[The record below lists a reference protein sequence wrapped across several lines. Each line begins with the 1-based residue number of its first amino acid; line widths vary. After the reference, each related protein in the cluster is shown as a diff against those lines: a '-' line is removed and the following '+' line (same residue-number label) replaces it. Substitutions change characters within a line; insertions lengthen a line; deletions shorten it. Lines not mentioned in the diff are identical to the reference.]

1 MANNFVAF
9 EKYLPGI
16 IDAVYYKESIY
27 TKRFK
32 NPDVKLNWLDVRTV
46 KIISLLT
53 SGATNYN
60 RFGHGQDNT
69 YGSVRSEAET
79 FTISQERYSALPI
92 DKLDSLDDAE
102 TVLGHL
108 SVQFSRTQIVPEEDA
123 YITGKLVSFTNAT
136 LGNRVTEVI
145 TKNNIIER
153 LWAAKTYM
161 TNAKVPEGSQVIILS
176 AEQYANLTNAAD
188 FTKYITVGDFG
199 GDVNYKALKFQGIDL
214 IVAPSDRFFSAVTL
228 GEGYAPAAGA
238 VKVNFIMVEDSAVNV
253 VRKLDWAKVYSS
265 DQVKLPGN
273 HVGYSAETL
282 RYFDVFCPKN
292 KRLGIYVSLSQTSAV
307 GDAAGAVVAAEAGSA
322 QGKTKI
328 TEIYTIPGG
337 LAYDA
342 AYLVTATASVPA
354 LGANI
359 AAGNNILAITL
370 GADLTPGAANNVV
383 VLALNGKVVAKSTD
397 YTTTLPV
404 GQ

>member
-1 MANNFVAF
+1 MANSFVAF

-60 RFGHGQDNT
+60 RFGHGQDNA
-69 YGSVRSEAET
+69 YGSVRSEAEV

-123 YITGKLVSFTNAT
+123 YITGKLVSFTNET
-136 LGNRVTEVI
+136 LGNRITETL

-161 TNAKVPEGSQVIILS
+161 TNAKVPEGSQVILLS

-199 GDVNYKALKFQGIDL
+199 GDVNYKVLKFQGIDL

-228 GEGYAPAAGA
+228 GEGYAPATGA
-238 VKVNFIMVEDSAVNV
+238 VKVNFIMVADSAVNV

-292 KRLGIYVSLSQTSAV
+292 KRLGIYVSLSQESAV
-307 GDAAGAVVAAEAGSA
+307 GNAAGAVVAAVAGA

-328 TEIYTIPGG
+328 TEIYTVPGG
-337 LAYDA
+337 LAYDE
-342 AYLVTATASVPA
+342 AYLVTAAASVPA
-354 LGANI
+354 LGAAI
-359 AAGNNILAITL
+359 AAGNNILKITL

-383 VLALNGKVVAKSTD
+383 VLALGGKAVATSKD

-404 GQ
+404 GA

>member
-60 RFGHGQDNT
+60 RFGHGEDNT

-79 FTISQERYSALPI
+79 FTIEQERYSALPI

-123 YITGKLVSFTNAT
+123 YITGKLVSFTNET
-136 LGNRVTEVI
+136 LGNRITETL
-145 TKNNIIER
+145 TKDNIIER

-188 FTKYITVGDFG
+188 FTKYITVGEFG
-199 GDVNYKALKFQGIDL
+199 GDVNYKVLKFQGIDL

-228 GEGYAPAAGA
+228 GEGYAPAADA

-292 KRLGIYVSLSQTSAV
+292 KRLGIYASLSTESAV
-307 GDAAGAVVAAEAGSA
+307 GNAAGAVVAAVKGA
-322 QGKTKI
+322 QDMTKI

-337 LAYDA
+337 LAYDT
-342 AYLVTATASVPA
+342 AYLVTAAASVPA

-359 AAGNNILAITL
+359 QAGANILTITL
-370 GADLTPGAANNVV
+370 GADIAPGAANNVV
-383 VLALNGKVVAKSTD
+383 VLALNGKVVAKSKD
-397 YTTTLPV
+397 YTTTLPT
-404 GQ
+404 GE

>member
-60 RFGHGQDNT
+60 RFGHGEDNT

-79 FTISQERYSALPI
+79 FTIEQERYSALPI

-123 YITGKLVSFTNAT
+123 YITGKLVSFTNET
-136 LGNRVTEVI
+136 LGNRITETL
-145 TKNNIIER
+145 TKDNIIER

-188 FTKYITVGDFG
+188 FTKYITVGEFG
-199 GDVNYKALKFQGIDL
+199 GDVNYKVLKFQGIDL

-228 GEGYAPAAGA
+228 GEGYAPAADA

-292 KRLGIYVSLSQTSAV
+292 KRLGIYASLSAESAV
-307 GDAAGAVVAAEAGSA
+307 GNAAGAVVAAVKGA
-322 QGKTKI
+322 QDMTKI

-337 LAYDA
+337 LAYDT
-342 AYLVTATASVPA
+342 AYLVTAAASVPA

-359 AAGNNILAITL
+359 AAGANILTITL
-370 GADLTPGAANNVV
+370 GADIAPGAANNVV
-383 VLALNGKVVAKSTD
+383 VLALNGKVVAKSKD
-397 YTTTLPV
+397 YTTTLPK
-404 GQ
+404 GE

>member
-9 EKYLPGI
+9 EKFLPGI

-69 YGSVRSEAET
+69 YGAVRSEAET

-123 YITGKLVSFTNAT
+123 YITGKLVSFTNET
-136 LGNRVTEVI
+136 LGNRVTETI
-145 TKNNIIER
+145 TKDNIIER

-161 TNAKVPEGSQVIILS
+161 TNVKVPEGSQVIILS

-199 GDVNYKALKFQGIDL
+199 GDVNYKVLKFQGIDL

-228 GEGYAPAAGA
+228 GEGYAPAADA
-238 VKVNFIMVEDSAVNV
+238 VKVNFLMLNDKAVNV

-282 RYFDVFCPKN
+282 RYFDVFSPKN
-292 KRLGIYVSLSQTSAV
+292 IRLGIYASLSTESAV
-307 GDAAGAVVAAEAGSA
+307 GDAAGAVIATVKGA
-322 QGKTKI
+322 QGMTKI
-328 TEIYTIPGG
+328 TEIHSIPGG

-342 AYLVTATASVPA
+342 AYLVTSAASVPA

-359 AAGNNILAITL
+359 AAGANTLAITI
-370 GADLTPGAANNVV
+370 GADIAPGAANNVV
-383 VLALNGKVVAKSTD
+383 VLALNGKVIAKSKD
-397 YTTTLPV
+397 YTTTLPT
-404 GQ
+404 GE

>member
-9 EKYLPGI
+9 EKFLPGI

-123 YITGKLVSFTNAT
+123 YITGKLVSFTNET
-136 LGNRVTEVI
+136 LGNRVTETI
-145 TKNNIIER
+145 TKDNIIER

-161 TNAKVPEGSQVIILS
+161 TNVKVPEGSQVIILS

-199 GDVNYKALKFQGIDL
+199 GDVNYKVLKFQGIDL

-228 GEGYAPAAGA
+228 GEGYAPAADA
-238 VKVNFIMVEDSAVNV
+238 VKVNFLMLNDKAVNV

-282 RYFDVFCPKN
+282 RYFDVFSPKN
-292 KRLGIYVSLSQTSAV
+292 IRLGIYASLSTESAV
-307 GDAAGAVVAAEAGSA
+307 GDAAGAVIATVKGA
-322 QGKTKI
+322 QGMTKI
-328 TEIYTIPGG
+328 TEIHSIPGG

-342 AYLVTATASVPA
+342 AYLVTSAASVPA

-359 AAGNNILAITL
+359 QAGANILAITI
-370 GADLTPGAANNVV
+370 GADIAPGEANNVV
-383 VLALNGKVVAKSTD
+383 VLALNGKVIAKSRD
-397 YTTTLPV
+397 YTTTLPK
-404 GQ
+404 GE

>member
-1 MANNFVAF
+1 MANSFVSF

-27 TKRFK
+27 TKRFR
-32 NPDVKLNWLDVRTV
+32 NPDVKLNWLDVKTV
-46 KIISLLT
+46 KIISLST

-60 RFGHGQDNT
+60 RFGHGQDNS
-69 YGSVRSEAET
+69 YGSVRSEAEI

-108 SVQFSRTQIVPEEDA
+108 QVQFSRTQVVPEEDA
-123 YITGKLVSFTNAT
+123 YITGKLVSFTNEV
-136 LGNRVTEVI
+136 LGNRITETL

-161 TNAKVPEGSQVIILS
+161 TNAKVPEGSQVILLS

-199 GDVNYKALKFQGIDL
+199 GDVNYKVLKFQGIDL
-214 IVAPSDRFFSAVTL
+214 IVAPSDRFFSSVVL
-228 GEGYAPAAGA
+228 GEGYAPATDA
-238 VKVNFIMVEDSAVNV
+238 VKVNFIMVADTAINV

-292 KRLGIYVSLSQTSAV
+292 KRLGVYVSLSQESAV
-307 GDAAGAVVAAEAGSA
+307 GNAAGAVVAAVAGA
-322 QGKTKI
+322 AGKTKI

-337 LAYDA
+337 LAYDK
-342 AYLVTATASVPA
+342 AYLVTASASVPA
-354 LGANI
+354 LGAAI
-359 AAGNNILAITL
+359 AAGANILEITL
-370 GADLTPGAANNVV
+370 GADIEPGAANNVV
-383 VLALNGKVVAKSTD
+383 VLALNGKAVAKSKD
-397 YTTTLPV
+397 YTTTLPE
-404 GQ
+404 GD